1 MNNELKT
8 ESKMLFSAIEQFLA
22 LDIGKRITDSAK
34 TIIERFNATMEVV
47 KSTFSKNDE
56 LAKENEALKEQVQ
69 QQKVKE
75 STHEIN
81 NDWNFSR

>member
-1 MNNELKT
+1 
-8 ESKMLFSAIEQFLA
+8 
-22 LDIGKRITDSAK
+22 
-34 TIIERFNATMEVV
+34 MEVV

-81 NDWNFSR
+81 NDWDFSR